1 MTSPRPKRPV
11 RKVSIVTVTY
21 NARDT
26 LRLTMESVIRQ
37 SFPDIDHV
45 IIDGG
50 STDGTQDI
58 AREYELGTFVS
69 EKDKGVYDA
78 MDKGAKAAKGDIV
91 IFLNAGDTFFDDNV
105 CSDVAEFFEET
116 DADIVFGN
124 IMPVYLGHND
134 EHDHGA
140 FRAGEL
146 INLAYLRNRSQLRD
160 ESIHHQATFYRRDVF
175 AKSTYAC
182 VEPAGTGEYHVL
194 MSSVFKYNAKVR
206 YIPRN
211 ISRFALGGI
220 STRDFKTEWERYVAC
235 RDILRRMYLG
245 DKRTIAPPNEFEF
258 HGGQPPTNVVR
269 ALTEPQRNSRI
280 GRAALKHWVKK
291 TPLFRIYE
299 RLAVGLTERVA
310 NRLLPHLEDVQE
322 LHTRRLFSEMRL
334 LIEGTRDQA
343 IRRSAD
349 DFQELIRH
357 IHALQRDTSNTASG
371 NATRIEEVFAAQ
383 SEFNERNASLLRQLD
398 TNVGAQFVEAG
409 TAIKRATELIET
421 QALGIVEQIN
431 VQSKGLVELI
441 ENQAQGLSERMASHE
456 LALRKLDGLA
466 TDQRDVVNTL
476 LVNQGKALTKLMGG
490 DEFAEHGFKVFSQ
503 WDEDGLIQFLIA
515 CCDIPN
521 NTFVEI
527 GVSDYTEANTRFLAF
542 NDNWSGLVIE
552 GDAAS
557 VAAIKSADWYW
568 RYAVNAVHSFVTAE
582 NINET
587 LIANGMTGDI
597 GLLSIDIDGVDY
609 WIWKA
614 IEAVSPRILICE
626 FNGIYGAEAA
636 VTVPY
641 APDFDRMRRHYSG
654 IYAGASL
661 RALVRL
667 GKVKGYTFVGT
678 NIGGNNAFFV
688 RDDVFAKSELKPS
701 KRGFFMPQFREARN
715 ADGSLSFAPLPQAKA
730 LIASLP
736 IVEVTSG
743 KTMRIGDIP

>member
-1 MTSPRPKRPV
+1 V

-26 LRLTMESVIRQ
+26 LRLTLESVIRQ

-78 MDKGAKAAKGDIV
+78 MDKGAKAAQGDIV

-124 IMPVYLGHND
+124 IMPVYLRHDD

-146 INLAYLRNRSQLRD
+146 INLGYLRNRSQLRD
-160 ESIHHQATFYRRDVF
+160 ESIHHQATFYRREVF
-175 AKSTYAC
+175 AKATYAC

-194 MSSVFKYNAKVR
+194 MSSIFKHGAKVR
-206 YIPRN
+206 YIQRN

-220 STRDFKTEWERYVAC
+220 STRDFEAEWERYVAC
-235 RDILRRMYLG
+235 RDTLRRMYLG
-245 DKRTIAPPNEFEF
+245 DKKAITPPNEFEF
-258 HGGQPPTNVVR
+258 HGGLPTNVDHVVR
-269 ALTEPQRNSRI
+269 EPQRPSWL
-280 GRAALKHWVKK
+280 GHALKSWVKK
-291 TPLFRIYE
+291 TPFFRIYE
-299 RLAVGLTERVA
+299 RVAIGLTERVA

-334 LIEGTRDQA
+334 LI
-343 IRRSAD
+343 S
-349 DFQELIRH
+349 
-357 IHALQRDTSNTASG
+357 STAGG
-371 NATRIEEVFAAQ
+371 NATRIDKGFAEQ
-383 SEFNERNASLLRQLD
+383 RKLIESNSSQLRQLD
-398 TNVGAQFVEAG
+398 SNVGKQFVEAG
-409 TAIKRATELIET
+409 TAIRGTTELVAT
-421 QALGIVEQIN
+421 TLQ
-431 VQSKGLVELI
+431 
-441 ENQAQGLSERMASHE
+441 
-456 LALRKLDGLA
+456 KLDGLA
-466 TDQRDVVNTL
+466 ADQRIAVNTL
-476 LVNQGKALTKLMGG
+476 LINQGRALSKLMGG
-490 DEFAEHGFKVFSQ
+490 DEFAERGFKVFSQ
-503 WDEDGLIQFLIA
+503 WDEDGLIQFLIT

-521 NTFVEI
+521 ETFVEI
-527 GVSDYTEANTRFLAF
+527 GVGDYSEANTRFLAF

-552 GDAAS
+552 GDADS
-557 VAAIKSADWYW
+557 VASIKGADWYW
-568 RYAVNAVHSFVTAE
+568 RYTVDAVNTFVTAE

-587 LIANGMTGDI
+587 LTANGMKGDI

-609 WIWKA
+609 WIWNA
-614 IEAVSPRILICE
+614 IEAVSPRIIICE
-626 FNGIYGAEAA
+626 YNGVYGAEAA

-641 APDFDRMRRHYSG
+641 APDFDRMSRHHSG

-661 RALVRL
+661 QGLVRL
-667 GKVKGYTFVGT
+667 GKFKGYTFIGT

-688 RDDVFAKSELKPS
+688 RDDVFAKSGLKPS

-715 ADGSLSFAPLPQAKA
+715 ADGSLSYAPLCQAKA
-730 LIASLP
+730 LIAGLP
-736 IVEVTSG
+736 VVDVTSG
-743 KTMRIGDIP
+743 KTMSIGEIP